1 MKEKRNENIIE
12 GLKKMLDEAGIDY
25 TIEEVAISNKRKK
38 DKRLKDK
45 VKDAVS
51 SAKEE
56 LMETSKSYLREEID
70 RASST
75 TEKIIAIDKY
85 IKAVLAP
92 ALDIL
97 DGVKE
102 DIGLKNVL
110 LYFDGEVDD
119 KTYCN
124 ANVPAN
130 LKTTADILEFFA
142 DMTIK
147 ILKAKN
153 KFNINED
160 ADEDE

>member
-1 MKEKRNENIIE
+1 MKEKKNENIIE
-12 GLKKMLDEAGIDY
+12 GLKKMLDEAGVDY
-25 TIEEVAISNKRKK
+25 TIEEVAISNKSKK
-38 DKRLKDK
+38 DKRLKDE
-45 VKDAVS
+45 VKDALS

-56 LMETSKSYLREEID
+56 LMETSKSYLGEKID

-75 TEKIIAIDKY
+75 TEKIIVIDKY

-97 DGVKE
+97 DEVKE
-102 DIGLKNVL
+102 DIGIRNVVI
-110 LYFDGEVDD
+110 YFDGIIDNRE
-119 KTYCN
+119 YCN

-142 DMTIK
+142 DMTMK